1 MKKKKKKKEEK
12 VPNQYVWFQENL
24 VEKIEM
30 KGGT

>member
-12 VPNQYVWFQENL
+12 VPNQYVCFQENL
-24 VEKIEM
+24 VEKMEM